1 MTPITDS
8 TALAA
13 LCDRLAK
20 ADFVTVDT
28 EFVRDTT
35 YWPKLCLVQL
45 AGPEDAA
52 IVDPLAEGLDLA
64 PLVRL
69 LNEEPV
75 IKVFHAARQDL
86 EIFFHM
92 TGQVPAPV
100 FDTQVAAMVCGF
112 GDQVSYEKL
121 AGALAGARIDKGAR
135 YADWVRRPLTER
147 QLDYALS
154 DVTYLRKAY
163 EKLVRK
169 LEKNRRADWL
179 NEEMAVLTDPQTYD
193 LHPERAWL
201 RLKTRSRDRRYLV
214 VLKAL
219 ATWREEEAQ
228 RRDLPRNRVLR
239 DEQLYDIAQRA
250 PKGTNEL
257 AHTRGLNED
266 FARGRLGKG
275 ILAAIEAALAQP
287 QDLWPSLPKEEALPD
302 APGPIADLLKMLLK
316 VKCDSEGVAPKLV
329 ANSLDIERLASGED
343 NGSPLLHGWR
353 YEVFGRDAEALM
365 AGRLAIAARD
375 GKAVAL
381 PLDGAD

>member
-8 TALAA
+8 QTLAA
-13 LCDRLAK
+13 LCDRLAR

-64 PLVRL
+64 PLLRL
-69 LNEEPV
+69 LNDEPV
-75 IKVFHAARQDL
+75 VKVFHAARQDL

-92 TGQVPAPV
+92 TGRVPAPV

-121 AGALAGARIDKGAR
+121 ANALAGARIDKGAR
-135 YADWVRRPLTER
+135 YADWIRRPLTER

-169 LEKNRRADWL
+169 LERNRRSEWL

-193 LHPERAWL
+193 LDPERAWL
-201 RLKTRSRDRRYLV
+201 RLKTRSRDRRYLAV
-214 VLKAL
+214 IKAL

-250 PKGTNEL
+250 PKSVAEL
-257 AHTRGLNED
+257 AHTRGLSDD

-275 ILAAIEAALAQP
+275 ILAAIEAVLAQP
-287 QDLWPSLPKEEALPD
+287 QDQWPVLPKEQALPD
-302 APGPIADLLKMLLK
+302 APGPINDLLKMLLK
-316 VKCDSEGVAPKLV
+316 VKCDNEGVAPKLV
-329 ANSLDIERLASGED
+329 ANSLDIERLAAGED
-343 NGSPLLHGWR
+343 DSPLLHGWR

-381 PLDGAD
+381 PLDGGD

>member
-8 TALAA
+8 NELAD
-13 LCDRLAK
+13 LCKRLAE

-45 AGPEDAA
+45 AGPDDAA
-52 IVDPLAEGLDLA
+52 VVDPLADGLDLA
-64 PLVRL
+64 PLLEL
-69 LNEEPV
+69 LNDAPV
-75 IKVFHAARQDL
+75 LKVFHAARQDL
-86 EIFFHM
+86 EIFYHL
-92 TGQVPAPV
+92 TGRVAAPV

-121 AGALAGARIDKGAR
+121 ANSLAGARIDKGAR
-135 YADWVRRPLTER
+135 YADWQRRPLTDR

-154 DVTYLRKAY
+154 DVTHLRKAY
-163 EKLVRK
+163 QKLARK
-169 LEKNRRADWL
+169 LERNGRADWL
-179 NEEMAVLTDPQTYD
+179 KEEMAVLTDPATYD

-201 RLKTRSRDRRYLV
+201 RLKTRSRDRRYLA

-219 ATWREEEAQ
+219 ATWREEESQ

-250 PKGTNEL
+250 PRSVGEL
-257 AHTRGLNED
+257 AHTRGLNDD

-275 ILAAIEAALAQP
+275 ILAAIEAALEQP
-287 QDLWPSLPKEEALPD
+287 QDEWPNLPKEQVQVD

-316 VKCDSEGVAPKLV
+316 VKCDGAGVAPKLV
-329 ANSLDIERLASGED
+329 ANSVEIERLAAGED
-343 NGSPLLHGWR
+343 DSPLLHGWR
-353 YEVFGRDAEALM
+353 YEVFGKDAEALM

-375 GKAVAL
+375 GRAIAL
-381 PLDGAD
+381 PLDAD